1 MQVNLARRPF
11 ANRKLFWITVWA
23 VFFLS
28 LSVGLWAYSE
38 KTTTDVE
45 ARRLA
50 SAVSD
55 RERQVQQL
63 KEDSAKRA
71 QQTPTV
77 QLTERDAYELAAA
90 RRIISQKAF
99 PWTKLINDI
108 QERVPNNVR
117 LLSIKVNESVDEEAG
132 VVGLVEVK
140 ALGKSSDNMTE
151 MMTAFDNSGGLF
163 MRGQSSQDQSI
174 ETNEVPFTLNLIY
187 RPFRGGAQ

>member
-11 ANRKLFWITVWA
+11 ANRKLFWIAVWS

-38 KTTTDVE
+38 KTTADVE

-50 SAVSD
+50 GAVSD

-63 KEDSAKRA
+63 KEEAEKRK

-77 QLTERDAYELAAA
+77 QVTEQDAYELAAA
-90 RRIISQKAF
+90 RRLIAHKAF

-108 QERVPNNVR
+108 EDRVPKQVR
-117 LLSIKVNESVDEEAG
+117 LLSIKVNESVDEGDG
-132 VVGLVEVK
+132 VVGHVEVK
-140 ALGKSSDNMTE
+140 ALGKSPDQMTE
-151 MMTAFDNSGGLF
+151 MMAAFDNSGGLF
-163 MRGQSSQDQSI
+163 LRGQSTQDQAI
-174 ETNEVPFTLNLIY
+174 ETTEVPFTINLIY